1 MPTVAAMLTV
11 SPSFASFTAKLGA
24 KSKARKITAANH
36 GKVAITLM
44 GAHVT
49 GDFALSRVCGASLKP
64 KKKCIYS
71 VQFAPTVKGARA
83 GSLTINSNSSS
94 GPRSVNLS
102 GTGQ

>member
-1 MPTVAAMLTV
+1 
-11 SPSFASFTAKLGA
+11 
-24 KSKARKITAANH
+24 
-36 GKVAITLM
+36 M

-71 VQFAPTVKGARA
+71 VQFAPTVKGARV